1 MENFNKKKANVVSQA
16 LNRLFS
22 AIMSDTLRILLVE
35 DNFEHLRLT
44 RYILKTQNVPG
55 EFFVVRDGQE
65 ALDFLYQR
73 NQFADATK
81 YTRPNLVLLDLNI
94 PRIDGKEVLKTI
106 KNDVT
111 LKEIPVVVVSSS
123 DREEDVK
130 FAYDAGAVA
139 YISKSSG
146 FEVLKSA
153 LSTIHTYARKDP

>member
-1 MENFNKKKANVVSQA
+1 
-16 LNRLFS
+16 
-22 AIMSDTLRILLVE
+22 MSDNLRILLVE

-55 EFFVVRDGQE
+55 ELFVVRDGQE

-73 NQFADATK
+73 NQFSDITK
-81 YTRPNLVLLDLNI
+81 YIRPHLVLLDLNI

-106 KNDVT
+106 KNDAT

-130 FAYDAGAVA
+130 FAYDTGAVA

-153 LSTIHTYARKDP
+153 LSIIHTYARKDL